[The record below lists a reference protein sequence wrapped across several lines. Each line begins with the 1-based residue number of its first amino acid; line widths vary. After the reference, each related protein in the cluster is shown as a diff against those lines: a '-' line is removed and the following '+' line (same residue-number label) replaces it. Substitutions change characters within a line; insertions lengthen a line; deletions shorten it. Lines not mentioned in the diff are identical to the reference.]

1 MKQSREIKN
10 FIFSQYFSD
19 GLRITFGV
27 LFPSLIFYHFNQIEI
42 GVTIS
47 LGAVCV
53 SIVDNPG
60 PVVHKRNAMLFCS
73 LAVFLTAVLTGLINN
88 HPILL
93 GFEIVVLSFFYS
105 MFSVYGVRVSAIGTA
120 ALLIMIFSIDQL
132 SVFGTFEHAFYVL
145 VGGLWYLILS
155 LSVSQIRPYR
165 QAQQVLGECIK
176 EVARYVR
183 IKANFYNLEVEVEK
197 NYKDLIDQQVIVHNQ
212 QDSVREILFKS
223 RMLMKDSTTTGR
235 LLILT
240 FVDIVDLFEQAMA
253 TYYDYETIRNQ
264 FGKTGILKDF
274 KITVDKIADE
284 LEDCSYI
291 ITGNFATAKMHDLQN
306 GLEKLKIEIDLVETR
321 SKLNNLVLKK
331 ILINVRNMVGR
342 TQKIYSYFNPKTLA
356 QEEIRS
362 KSDLSKFVSNQEY
375 DLKIFKSNLNL
386 DSGIFRH
393 SVRVA
398 IVMLIGFLVSK
409 LFPFGHH
416 SYWILL
422 TILVILKP
430 GFTLTKQRNYQR
442 LIGTVVGGVAGALLL
457 ILIKDQTALFVLLL
471 IFMVGTYSFQR
482 LNYVVSVLFMT
493 PFVLIL
499 FHFLGGN
506 DSFQIAQER
515 IADTFTGSAIALA
528 ASYFILP
535 RWEYQQLK
543 SSMHQV
549 LTANYHYLMNAAKI
563 LTRKDWDVTAYK
575 LSRKSV
581 YVSSANIGST
591 FQRMLSEP
599 KSKQKNAKE
608 LHKFVVLNHILTSYT
623 ATLIFT
629 LQQREI
635 AEANPEQLKLL
646 RKSLYHL
653 HEAIQQLD
661 QVGVPEFK
669 EFELMLHNRNSNEV
683 SDYDS
688 KLLSEQLDLVKTTTA
703 DILKISKSL
712 AFSN

>member
-1 MKQSREIKN
+1 
-10 FIFSQYFSD
+10 
-19 GLRITFGV
+19 
-27 LFPSLIFYHFNQIEI
+27 
-42 GVTIS
+42 
-47 LGAVCV
+47 
-53 SIVDNPG
+53 
-60 PVVHKRNAMLFCS
+60 
-73 LAVFLTAVLTGLINN
+73 
-88 HPILL
+88 
-93 GFEIVVLSFFYS
+93 
-105 MFSVYGVRVSAIGTA
+105 
-120 ALLIMIFSIDQL
+120 
-132 SVFGTFEHAFYVL
+132 
-145 VGGLWYLILS
+145 
-155 LSVSQIRPYR
+155 
-165 QAQQVLGECIK
+165 
-176 EVARYVR
+176 
-183 IKANFYNLEVEVEK
+183 
-197 NYKDLIDQQVIVHNQ
+197 
-212 QDSVREILFKS
+212 
-223 RMLMKDSTTTGR
+223 MKDSTTTGR

-306 GLEKLKIEIDLVETR
+306 GLEKLKIEIDLVETK

-493 PFVLIL
+493 PFILIL
-499 FHFLGGN
+499 FHFLGGS

-528 ASYFILP
+528 ANYFILP

-563 LTRKDWDVTAYK
+563 LTRKDWDITAYK

-608 LHKFVVLNHILTSYT
+608 LQKFVVLNHILTSYT

-653 HEAIQQLD
+653 HEATQQLD
-661 QVGVPEFK
+661 QLGIPEFK
-669 EFELMLHNRNSNEV
+669 EFELMLPDKNNNDV
-683 SDYDS
+683 TDYDS
-688 KLLSEQLDLVKTTTA
+688 KLLSEQLELVKTTTA

-712 AFSN
+712 EFTN